1 MQSSPRE
8 TYGRSRTADPTNPD
22 SNLPEGPVRLTSAA
36 SKPVRVFL
44 FKRPFADAFHL
55 RLAIGMSLL
64 QCDVQVLERADQ
76 GMRTACAITKCG
88 PPLPGLVLVE
98 DEGGGEAASF
108 ERRLRRSEIG
118 DLPLAVLGDGA
129 DPGCRTPRGLR
140 REPTASSR
148 CRSAPPSSRGWAATS
163 RGSGRTIGRAVA
175 SGDTSAA

>member
-1 MQSSPRE
+1 
-8 TYGRSRTADPTNPD
+8 
-22 SNLPEGPVRLTSAA
+22 VRLISAA

-44 FKRPFADAFHL
+44 FKRPFVDAFHL

-76 GMRTACAITKCG
+76 GMRTACAIAKCG

-129 DPGCRTPRGLR
+129 DPAAER
-140 REPTASSR
+140 RAISEGADGFISLPIRASELARMGRDLARFWADHRSR
-148 CRSAPPSSRGWAATS
+148 AE
-163 RGSGRTIGRAVA
+163 